1 MEIIESKYLDY
12 CKLCRIVGVSPRTGD
27 QAKQPNQLYFM
38 KTNIIQVV
46 TMIFATAFVAGVG
59 GTKVTGDYLT
69 GIAIAVSY
77 LTVAAV
83 VAMAAADYRGSQRA
97 YFA

>member
-1 MEIIESKYLDY
+1 MPYS
-12 CKLCRIVGVSPRTGD
+12 RGVTKNRCSNQTT
-27 QAKQPNQLYFM
+27 KQPNQPNFM
-38 KTNIIQVV
+38 KTNITQVV
-46 TMIFATAFVAGVG
+46 TTILATAVVAGLG

-69 GIAIAVSY
+69 GIALAVSY

-83 VAMAAADYRGSQRA
+83 VAMAVSDYRGSQRA